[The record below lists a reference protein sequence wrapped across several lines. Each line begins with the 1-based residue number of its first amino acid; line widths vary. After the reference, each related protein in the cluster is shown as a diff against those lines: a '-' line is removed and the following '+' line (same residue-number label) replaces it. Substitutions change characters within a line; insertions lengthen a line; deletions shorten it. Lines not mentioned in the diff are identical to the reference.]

1 MKKLAFALALIA
13 GYTIADE
20 NKVDDRVVYVSEE
33 DQEMNKAIVQAQQT
47 LDQFLI
53 TFRNPPE
60 GAVNFKLKVMLS
72 DKNGVEHFW
81 FTPFKEIDGG
91 FAGVLANEPS
101 VITSVQTGNV
111 YAFKRDQITDWGYEQ
126 AGVQHGSFTVCALF
140 KFMDQELVKR
150 YKQDHGFVCSS

>member
-60 GAVNFKLKVMLS
+60 GTENFKLKVMLS
-72 DKNGVEHFW
+72 DK
-81 FTPFKEIDGG
+81 
-91 FAGVLANEPS
+91 
-101 VITSVQTGNV
+101 
-111 YAFKRDQITDWGYEQ
+111 
-126 AGVQHGSFTVCALF
+126 
-140 KFMDQELVKR
+140 
-150 YKQDHGFVCSS
+150 